1 MNWKQVSACHQWV
14 CDGEMLLL
22 CTGLLTMAA
31 GWKLFRLWLAVWL
44 AVTALA
50 FYTAIQYRR
59 LPQEGRRSSPAIPAG
74 GSSGSIPMYSAPRF
88 PPSAPFS
95 VPRERAFLCD
105 IKQAL
110 RNIPER
116 LPFICS
122 DKPPGPRRRRH
133 GPRKSAGGVPGRFPL
148 PRWCPR
154 RR

>member
-1 MNWKQVSACHQWV
+1 MNRKQVSACHQWV

-22 CTGLLTMAA
+22 CAGLLTMAA

-44 AVTALA
+44 AVTVLA
-50 FYTAIQYRR
+50 FYTASQYRR
-59 LPQEGRRSSPAIPAG
+59 LSQGDRQQLPSYPGRWQLWF
-74 GSSGSIPMYSAPRF
+74 IPMYSAPRF

-110 RNIPER
+110 GTIPER

-133 GPRKSAGGVPGRFPL
+133 GPRKSAGGVPGRSLL

-154 RR
+154 CR